1 MIRSYQLTRQVQI
14 KQIMY
19 RVHPITAIRPHI
31 GYISISRAL
40 LQIYV
45 VYYFSRIMLE
55 FLDLASHLQA
65 QGELRHSIL

>member
-31 GYISISRAL
+31 DSYLNFKSFATNI
-40 LQIYV
+40 
-45 VYYFSRIMLE
+45 YYFSRILLE
-55 FLDLASHLQA
+55 SLDLASHLQA

>member
-31 GYISISRAL
+31 DLYLNFKSFATNI
-40 LQIYV
+40 
-45 VYYFSRIMLE
+45 YYFSRIMLE